1 MNWLLW
7 KDYRHNRLIVFTALT
22 LLLAP
27 YLIAV
32 VMMCVA
38 SCLQAV
44 THNVEMLNWRPQ
56 WHEAIAVAAIYSLSI
71 SQLSM
76 ALIGGNAI
84 SGERVDRSS
93 QFLYS
98 LPITRR
104 RLLAS
109 KLLLALIVA
118 AVVWLVSLAVF
129 LLLLAVAPA
138 TKLPEDAF
146 TQALTSAAYIAT
158 TGLTF
163 FCVAWCLSS
172 FVAHPAF
179 DMCGGVL
186 VPLAVSSGFAVVCD
200 MRTQRELIGN
210 CYLITCLVL
219 SAVCFGI
226 GAWHYLRRIEP

>member
-1 MNWLLW
+1 MKWLLW

-27 YLIAV
+27 YLIALV
-32 VMMCVA
+32 TMCVA
-38 SCLQAV
+38 SCIQSI
-44 THNVEMLNWRPQ
+44 THDVELLHWLPR
-56 WHEAIAVAAIYSLSI
+56 WYEAIAVAAIYSLSI

-104 RLLAS
+104 RLLIS

-118 AVVWLVSLAVF
+118 AVVWLASLAVF

-138 TKLPEDAF
+138 SKLPENAY

-179 DMCGGVL
+179 DVCGAVII
-186 VPLAVSSGFAVVCD
+186 PLAVFSGFAIVSDVLTHSR
-200 MRTQRELIGN
+200 MVGE
-210 CYLITCLVL
+210 CYLIASFVL
-219 SAVCFGI
+219 SAVCFAV